1 MSRVSA
7 EVSDRATLCAAVDRE
22 LRRVTSLSV
31 LFSHA
36 VAERLGLHPT
46 DLECLGFLF
55 EEGAVPAGRLA
66 ELTGL
71 TTGAVTRLIDRLEQ
85 AGYVRREPD
94 PRDRRRVLVRPVRER
109 GPELAHH
116 FEPMGRAMAAL
127 YARYSD
133 AELALVLD
141 FARQA
146 AAVAQEQAARLR
158 AAAAP
163 GGRKRRARE

>member
-7 EVSDRATLCAAVDRE
+7 EVSDWASLCTAVDGE
-22 LRRVTSLSV
+22 LRRIASLSV

-71 TTGAVTRLIDRLEQ
+71 TTGAITRLIDRLER

-109 GPELAHH
+109 GPEIARY
-116 FEPMGRAMAAL
+116 FEPLGRAMAAL

-141 FARQA
+141 FVQQA
-146 AAVAQEQAARLR
+146 AAAAQEEVARLR
-158 AAAAP
+158 AAPAP
-163 GGRKRRARE
+163 GGRKRRATV

>member
-1 MSRVSA
+1 MSRISA
-7 EVSDRATLCAAVDRE
+7 EVSDWASLCTAIDCE
-22 LRRVTSLSV
+22 LRRIARLSV

-36 VAERLGLHPT
+36 VAERLGLHPN

-71 TTGAVTRLIDRLEQ
+71 TTGAITRLIDRLEQ

-109 GPELAHH
+109 GPEIARY
-116 FEPMGRAMAAL
+116 FEPLGQAMAAL

-146 AAVAQEQAARLR
+146 AAVAQEEVARLR
-158 AAAAP
+158 AAPAP
-163 GGRKRRARE
+163 EGRKRRAME